1 MKLNLINKTILLLLA
16 LSPSFGF
23 AQDSIEMAD
32 TMRSNGKIYVV
43 VGVLLVIFIG
53 IATYI
58 LMLDRR
64 LSKLEKVLKKKE
76 S

>member
-1 MKLNLINKTILLLLA
+1 MKQNLINKTILLLLA
-16 LSPSFGF
+16 LSPFFGF

-32 TMRSNGKIYVV
+32 LMRSNGKIYVV

-53 IATYI
+53 IASYI
-58 LMLDRR
+58 LMLDKRI
-64 LSKLEKVLKKKE
+64 SKLEKTLKKKE

>member
-1 MKLNLINKTILLLLA
+1 MKLNLLTKIIALLLT
-16 LSPSFGF
+16 LSPMFGF
-23 AQDSIEMAD
+23 AQESIEMAD

-53 IATYI
+53 ISTYI

-64 LSKLEKVLKKKE
+64 LSKLEKALKKKE

>member
-32 TMRSNGKIYVV
+32 TMRSNGKIYIV

>member
-1 MKLNLINKTILLLLA
+1 M
-16 LSPSFGF
+16 SPLFSS
-23 AQDSIEMAD
+23 AQENIEMAD
-32 TMRSNGKIYVV
+32 MMRSSGKIYVV
-43 VGVLLVIFIG
+43 VGVLLVIFLG

-64 LSKLEKVLKKKE
+64 ISKLEKDLKSKE

>member
-1 MKLNLINKTILLLLA
+1 MKQNLINKTILLLIA

-32 TMRSNGKIYVV
+32 LMRSNGKIYVV

-53 IATYI
+53 IASYI
-58 LMLDRR
+58 LMLDKRI
-64 LSKLEKVLKKKE
+64 SKLEKTLKKKE